1 MVDLENYKIHRDTA
15 MREIL
20 LYVCEHKDMPDDAHE
35 QDKAKIVKECA
46 DVGYLEGIRA
56 IKTMDGC
63 VHFTAIQPFVTQKG
77 LSFIY
82 QDEKVTAHTEN
93 SAINHIA
100 EELRDAKIE
109 YKRIQESQQ
118 KANDLQRRE
127 DRAKDFK
134 MSIISGSIG
143 SAIGGLVVYVVD
155 HRSEIVDFFS
165 RLFQ

>member
-1 MVDLENYKIHRDTA
+1 MIDLENYKAHRDA
-15 MREIL
+15 AIREIL
-20 LYVCEHKDMPDDAHE
+20 LYVCEHKDMPEDAHE

-46 DVGYLEGIRA
+46 DIGYLEGIRA
-56 IKTMDGC
+56 IKTLDGR
-63 VHFTAIQPFVTQKG
+63 VYFAATQPFVTQKG

-82 QDEKVTAHTEN
+82 QEEKVPPHIED
-93 SAINHIA
+93 SAIDHIA
-100 EELRDAKIE
+100 EELRDAKVE

-143 SAIGGLVVYVVD
+143 SAIGGLAVYLVD
-155 HRSEIVDFFS
+155 HRAEIIDFFS
-165 RLFQ
+165 GLFQ

>member
-1 MVDLENYKIHRDTA
+1 MENYKAHRDA
-15 MREIL
+15 AIREIL
-20 LYVCEHKDMPDDAHE
+20 LYVCEHKDMPEDAHE

-46 DVGYLEGIRA
+46 DIGYLEGIRA
-56 IKTMDGC
+56 T
-63 VHFTAIQPFVTQKG
+63 QPFVTQKG

-82 QDEKVTAHTEN
+82 QEEKVPPHIED
-93 SAINHIA
+93 SAIDHIA
-100 EELRDAKIE
+100 EELRDAKVE

-143 SAIGGLVVYVVD
+143 SAIGGLAVYLVD
-155 HRSEIVDFFS
+155 HRAEIIDFFS
-165 RLFQ
+165 GLFQ